1 MDLSDI
7 ITAGE
12 TYSITWRRKSTYT
25 AGPFADLIIEESTD
39 LTNWTENATRPSTDQ
54 QTFITTNITAG
65 VTTRYLRIRPETASS
80 DDSDIDAIS
89 YSSVLCGVAGGGGTP
104 TGNFTCSA
112 GVTEITGTV
121 FEDFNYVV
129 YMILENIWA

>member
-1 MDLSDI
+1 
-7 ITAGE
+7 
-12 TYSITWRRKSTYT
+12 
-25 AGPFADLIIEESTD
+25 
-39 LTNWTENATRPSTDQ
+39 
-54 QTFITTNITAG
+54 
-65 VTTRYLRIRPETASS
+65 
-80 DDSDIDAIS
+80 
-89 YSSVLCGVAGGGGTP
+89 VLCGVAGGGGTP